1 MAIPFPAAALAPF
14 FDETIVVEGKRKH
27 GSGTRSVRGTFNACV
42 FDNGFA
48 DPFAEAD
55 AESNVRTFSIS
66 VRAGDW
72 IERTPPQTGD
82 RISIDGQ
89 SQTFKLA
96 VSRVDSVLGD
106 TWTCTA
112 KEVA

>member
-1 MAIPFPAAALAPF
+1 MAIPFPVAALAPF

-55 AESNVRTFSIS
+55 AESNVRTFSVS

-72 IERTPPQTGD
+72 IERTHPQLGD
-82 RISIDGQ
+82 RI
-89 SQTFKLA
+89 TFNKQGSTINLA
-96 VSRVDSVLGD
+96 VSRVESLLGD
-106 TWTCTA
+106 IWALTA
-112 KEVA
+112 REVV